1 MNKAILFKS
10 KKKNKKKSFAF
21 FKNSNQGNKTSLFK
35 PFLLILFIFFVFGF
49 IYVSINQAITSINIE
64 GDLKRVSKKRVE
76 IAVLEI
82 KNKGFLTVNQGEYK
96 DKLETIDWVKSVKIN
111 KQWPNTI
118 NVVVV
123 EDDLIALWN
132 KRLLLNSSGELY
144 ALDQRVVPDELIQ
157 FSGPEDRENEVYN
170 RYKLYNDELATRGI
184 LIEEIELD
192 LRGSWVI
199 TVRPSIKIK
208 LGEEATEERFE
219 RFLTIWDQSLLENF
233 ELISYIDLRYSEGF
247 VIKRKNQ

>member
-1 MNKAILFKS
+1 MFKS
-10 KKKNKKKSFAF
+10 NKKNKKKSFTF
-21 FKNSNQGNKTSLFK
+21 FKNINQGEKRNLFK
-35 PFLLILFIFFVFGF
+35 PFLLIFFILFVFGF
-49 IYVSINQAITSINIE
+49 IYVSINQPITDINIE
-64 GDLKRVSKKRVE
+64 GDLKRVSKKG
-76 IAVLEI
+76 LESVVSDL
-82 KNKGFLTVNQGEYK
+82 KDQGFLIVNQSKYK
-96 DKLETIDWVKSVKIN
+96 DKLEAIDWVKSVKIN
-111 KQWPNTI
+111 KEWPNTI
-118 NVVVV
+118 NLIVV
-123 EDDLIALWN
+123 EDDVIGLWN
-132 KRLLLNSSGELY
+132 QRLLLNSSGELY

-157 FSGPEDRENEVYN
+157 FFGPEDRENEVYN

-199 TVRPSIKIK
+199 TIRPSIKIK
-208 LGEEATEERFE
+208 LGEDNVEERFE

>member
-1 MNKAILFKS
+1 MFKS
-10 KKKNKKKSFAF
+10 NKKNKKKSFTF
-21 FKNSNQGNKTSLFK
+21 FKNINQGEKRNLFK
-35 PFLLILFIFFVFGF
+35 PFLLIFFILFVFGF
-49 IYVSINQAITSINIE
+49 IYVSINQPITVINIE
-64 GDLKRVSKKRVE
+64 GDLKRVSKKG
-76 IAVLEI
+76 LESVVSDL
-82 KNKGFLTVNQGEYK
+82 KNQGFLIVNQSKYK
-96 DKLETIDWVKSVKIN
+96 DKLEAIDWVKSVKIN
-111 KQWPNTI
+111 KEWPNTI
-118 NVVVV
+118 NLIVV
-123 EDDLIALWN
+123 EDDVIGLWN
-132 KRLLLNSSGELY
+132 QTLLLNSSGELY

-157 FSGPEDRENEVYN
+157 FFGPEDRENEVYN

-199 TVRPSIKIK
+199 TIRPSIKIK
-208 LGEEATEERFE
+208 LGEDNVEERFE

>member
-1 MNKAILFKS
+1 MFKS
-10 KKKNKKKSFAF
+10 NKKNKKKSFTF
-21 FKNSNQGNKTSLFK
+21 FKNFNQGKKRSHFE
-35 PFLLILFIFFVFGF
+35 PFLLIFFILFVFGF
-49 IYVSINQAITSINIE
+49 IYVSINQPITSINIE
-64 GDLKRVSKKRVE
+64 GDLKRISKKGIETV
-76 IAVLEI
+76 VLELQ
-82 KNKGFLTVNQGEYK
+82 NQGFLLVNQSKYK
-96 DKLETIDWVKSVKIN
+96 DKLEAIDWVKSVKIN

-118 NVVVV
+118 NLILI
-123 EDDLIALWN
+123 EDDVIGLWN
-132 KRLLLNSSGELY
+132 ERLLLNSSGELY

-157 FSGPEDRENEVYN
+157 FFGPEDRENEVYTK
-170 RYKLYNDELATRGI
+170 YKLYNDELATRGI
-184 LIEEIELD
+184 LIEEIQLG

-208 LGEEATEERFE
+208 LGKVDTEERFE

>member
-1 MNKAILFKS
+1 MCIRDS
-10 KKKNKKKSFAF
+10 
-21 FKNSNQGNKTSLFK
+21 
-35 PFLLILFIFFVFGF
+35 
-49 IYVSINQAITSINIE
+49 
-64 GDLKRVSKKRVE
+64 
-76 IAVLEI
+76 
-82 KNKGFLTVNQGEYK
+82 
-96 DKLETIDWVKSVKIN
+96 
-111 KQWPNTI
+111 NTI

-123 EDDLIALWN
+123 EDDVIALWN

-144 ALDQRVVPDELIQ
+144 ALDQRDVPDELIQ
-157 FSGPEDRENEVYN
+157 FSGPEDRENEVYR
-170 RYKLYNDELATRGI
+170 RYKLYNDELVTRGI

-208 LGEEATEERFE
+208 LGEENTEERFE

>member
-1 MNKAILFKS
+1 MFKS
-10 KKKNKKKSFAF
+10 NKKNKKKSFTF
-21 FKNSNQGNKTSLFK
+21 FKNINQGEKRNLFK
-35 PFLLILFIFFVFGF
+35 PFLLIFFILFVFGF
-49 IYVSINQAITSINIE
+49 IYVSINQPITVINIE
-64 GDLKRVSKKRVE
+64 GDLKRVSKKG
-76 IAVLEI
+76 LESVVSDL
-82 KNKGFLTVNQGEYK
+82 KDQGFLIVNQSKYK
-96 DKLETIDWVKSVKIN
+96 DKLEAIDWVKSVKIN
-111 KQWPNTI
+111 KEWPNTI
-118 NVVVV
+118 NLIVV
-123 EDDLIALWN
+123 EDDVIGLWN
-132 KRLLLNSSGELY
+132 QRLLLNSSGELY

-157 FSGPEDRENEVYN
+157 FFGPEDRENEVYN

-199 TVRPSIKIK
+199 TIRPSIKIK
-208 LGEEATEERFE
+208 LGEDNVEERFE

>member
-1 MNKAILFKS
+1 LFKS
-10 KKKNKKKSFAF
+10 NKKNKKKSFTF
-21 FKNSNQGNKTSLFK
+21 FKNINQGEKRNLFK
-35 PFLLILFIFFVFGF
+35 PFLLIFFILFVFGF
-49 IYVSINQAITSINIE
+49 IYVSINQPITVINIE
-64 GDLKRVSKKRVE
+64 GDLKRVSKKG
-76 IAVLEI
+76 LESVVSDL
-82 KNKGFLTVNQGEYK
+82 KDQGFLIVNQSKYK
-96 DKLETIDWVKSVKIN
+96 DKLEAIDWVKSVKIN
-111 KQWPNTI
+111 KEWPNTI
-118 NVVVV
+118 NLIVV
-123 EDDLIALWN
+123 EDDVIGLWN
-132 KRLLLNSSGELY
+132 QRLLLNSSGELY

-157 FSGPEDRENEVYN
+157 FFGPEDRENEVYN

-199 TVRPSIKIK
+199 TIRPSIKIK
-208 LGEEATEERFE
+208 LGEDNVEERFE

>member
-1 MNKAILFKS
+1 MFKS
-10 KKKNKKKSFAF
+10 NKKNKKKSFTF
-21 FKNSNQGNKTSLFK
+21 FKNFNQGEKRNLYK
-35 PFLLILFIFFVFGF
+35 PFLLIFFILFVFGF
-49 IYVSINQAITSINIE
+49 IYVSINQPITVINIE
-64 GDLKRVSKKRVE
+64 GDLKRVSKKS
-76 IAVLEI
+76 LESVVSDL
-82 KNKGFLTVNQGEYK
+82 KDQGFLIVNQSKYK
-96 DKLETIDWVKSVKIN
+96 DKLEAIDWVKSVKIN

-118 NVVVV
+118 NLFVV
-123 EDDLIALWN
+123 EDDVIGLWN
-132 KRLLLNSSGELY
+132 QTLLLNSSGELY

-157 FSGPEDRENEVYN
+157 FFGPEDRENEVYN

-192 LRGSWVI
+192 LRGSWEI
-199 TVRPSIKIK
+199 TIRPSIKIK
-208 LGEEATEERFE
+208 LGEDNVEERFE

>member
-1 MNKAILFKS
+1 MFKS
-10 KKKNKKKSFAF
+10 NKKNKKKSFTF
-21 FKNSNQGNKTSLFK
+21 FKNINQGEKRNLFK
-35 PFLLILFIFFVFGF
+35 PFLLIFFTLFVFGF
-49 IYVSINQAITSINIE
+49 IYVSINQPITDINIE
-64 GDLKRVSKKRVE
+64 GDLKRVSKKG
-76 IAVLEI
+76 LESVVSGL
-82 KNKGFLTVNQGEYK
+82 KDQGFLIVNQSKYK
-96 DKLETIDWVKSVKIN
+96 DKLEAIDWVKSVKIN
-111 KQWPNTI
+111 KEWPNTI
-118 NVVVV
+118 NLIVV
-123 EDDLIALWN
+123 EDDVIGLWN
-132 KRLLLNSSGELY
+132 QRLLLNSSGELY

-157 FSGPEDRENEVYN
+157 FFGPEDRENEVYN

-199 TVRPSIKIK
+199 TIRPSIKIK
-208 LGEEATEERFE
+208 LGEDNVEERFE

>member
-1 MNKAILFKS
+1 MFKS
-10 KKKNKKKSFAF
+10 NKKNKKKSFTHFKSYSLGKKRSF
-21 FKNSNQGNKTSLFK
+21 FNT
-35 PFLLILFIFFVFGF
+35 FLLIFFILFLLGFIF
-49 IYVSINQAITSINIE
+49 VSINQPIASINIE
-64 GDLKRVSKKRVE
+64 GDLKRVSKKGIE
-76 IAVLEI
+76 IALLEL
-82 KNKGFLTVNQGEYK
+82 KNQGFLTVNQDKYK
-96 DKLETIDWVKSVKIN
+96 DKLETIEWVKSIKIN
-111 KQWPNTI
+111 KQWPDTI
-118 NVVVV
+118 NVIVV
-123 EDDLIALWN
+123 EDDVIALWN

-157 FSGPEDRENEVYN
+157 FFGPEDRENEVYR
-170 RYKLYNDELATRGI
+170 RYKLYNNELAIRGI

-208 LGEEATEERFE
+208 LGKEATEERFE

>member
-1 MNKAILFKS
+1 LFKS
-10 KKKNKKKSFAF
+10 NKKNKKKSFTF
-21 FKNSNQGNKTSLFK
+21 FKNINQGEKRNLFK
-35 PFLLILFIFFVFGF
+35 PFLLIFFILFVFGF
-49 IYVSINQAITSINIE
+49 IYVSINQPITDINIE
-64 GDLKRVSKKRVE
+64 GDLKRVSKKG
-76 IAVLEI
+76 LESVVSDL
-82 KNKGFLTVNQGEYK
+82 KDQGFLIVNQSKYK
-96 DKLETIDWVKSVKIN
+96 DKLEAIDWVKSVKIN
-111 KQWPNTI
+111 KEWPNTI
-118 NVVVV
+118 NLIVV
-123 EDDLIALWN
+123 EDDVIGLWN
-132 KRLLLNSSGELY
+132 QRLLLNSSGELY

-157 FSGPEDRENEVYN
+157 FFGPEDRENEVYN

-199 TVRPSIKIK
+199 TIRPSIKIK
-208 LGEEATEERFE
+208 LGEDNVEERFE

>member
-1 MNKAILFKS
+1 MFKS
-10 KKKNKKKSFAF
+10 KKKNKKKSFTF
-21 FKNSNQGNKTSLFK
+21 FKSPSLGKRSSSFNT
-35 PFLLILFIFFVFGF
+35 FLLIFFILFVFGF
-49 IYVSINQAITSINIE
+49 IYVSINQPITSINIE
-64 GDLKRVSKKRVE
+64 GDLKRVSKKGVE

-96 DKLETIDWVKSVKIN
+96 DKLEAIDWVKSVKIN

-123 EDDLIALWN
+123 EDDVIALWN

-144 ALDQRVVPDELIQ
+144 ALDQRDVPDELIQ
-157 FSGPEDRENEVYN
+157 FSGPEDRENEVYR
-170 RYKLYNDELATRGI
+170 RYKLYNDELVRRGI

-208 LGEEATEERFE
+208 LGEENTEERFE

>member
-1 MNKAILFKS
+1 MFKS
-10 KKKNKKKSFAF
+10 KKKNKRKSFTF
-21 FKNSNQGNKTSLFK
+21 FKNSKQEKKTSLFK
-35 PFLLILFIFFVFGF
+35 PFLLIFFILFVFGF
-49 IYVSINQAITSINIE
+49 IYVSINQPITSINIQ
-64 GDLKRVSKKRVE
+64 GDLKRVSKKGVE
-76 IAVLEI
+76 IVVLEL
-82 KNKGFLTVNQGEYK
+82 KNKGFLTVNQREYK
-96 DKLETIDWVKSVKIN
+96 DKLEAIDWVKSVKIN

-123 EDDLIALWN
+123 EDDVIALWN
-132 KRLLLNSSGELY
+132 KRLLLNSSAELY

-157 FSGPEDRENEVYN
+157 FFGPKDRQNEVYT

-192 LRGSWVI
+192 LRGSWVV

-208 LGEEATEERFE
+208 LGKEDTEERFE

>member
-1 MNKAILFKS
+1 MFKS
-10 KKKNKKKSFAF
+10 NKKNKKKSFAF

-35 PFLLILFIFFVFGF
+35 PFLLIFFILFVFGF
-49 IYVSINQAITSINIE
+49 IYVSINQPITSINIE
-64 GDLKRVSKKRVE
+64 GDLKRVSKKGVE

-96 DKLETIDWVKSVKIN
+96 DKLEAINWVKSVKIN

-123 EDDLIALWN
+123 EDDVIALWN

-208 LGEEATEERFE
+208 LGEEATQERFE

-247 VIKRKNQ
+247 VIKRKNQK

>member
-1 MNKAILFKS
+1 MFKS
-10 KKKNKKKSFAF
+10 NKKNRKKSFTF
-21 FKNSNQGNKTSLFK
+21 FKNFNQGKKRSFFNT
-35 PFLLILFIFFVFGF
+35 FLLIFFILFLLGFIF
-49 IYVSINQAITSINIE
+49 VSINQPIASINIE
-64 GDLKRVSKKRVE
+64 GDLKRVSIKGMETV
-76 IAVLEI
+76 VLEL
-82 KNKGFLTVNQGEYK
+82 KNEGFLTVNQGKYK
-96 DKLETIDWVKSVKIN
+96 DKLETMDWVKSVKIN
-111 KQWPNTI
+111 KQWPDTI
-118 NVVVV
+118 NVIVV
-123 EDDLIALWN
+123 EDDVIALWN

-157 FSGPEDRENEVYN
+157 FFGPEDRENEVYR
-170 RYKLYNDELATRGI
+170 RYKLYNDELVTRGI

-208 LGEEATEERFE
+208 LGEDNTEERFE

>member
-1 MNKAILFKS
+1 M
-10 KKKNKKKSFAF
+10 
-21 FKNSNQGNKTSLFK
+21 
-35 PFLLILFIFFVFGF
+35 FGF
-49 IYVSINQAITSINIE
+49 IYVSINQPITSINIE
-64 GDLKRVSKKRVE
+64 GDLKRISKKGIETV
-76 IAVLEI
+76 VLAL
-82 KNKGFLTVNQGEYK
+82 KNQGFLLVNQSKYK
-96 DKLETIDWVKSVKIN
+96 DKLEAIDWVKSVKIN

-118 NVVVV
+118 NLLVI
-123 EDDLIALWN
+123 EDDVIGLWN

-157 FSGPEDRENEVYN
+157 FFGPEYRENEVYT
-170 RYKLYNDELATRGI
+170 RYKLYNDQLATRGI
-184 LIEEIELD
+184 LIEEIQLG

-208 LGEEATEERFE
+208 LGKEETEERFE
-219 RFLTIWDQSLLENF
+219 RFLTVWDQSLLENF

>member
-1 MNKAILFKS
+1 MFKS
-10 KKKNKKKSFAF
+10 NKKNKKKSFTF
-21 FKNSNQGNKTSLFK
+21 FKNFNQGKKSSLFK
-35 PFLLILFIFFVFGF
+35 PFLLIFFILFVFGF
-49 IYVSINQAITSINIE
+49 IYVSINQPITSINIE
-64 GDLKRVSKKRVE
+64 GDLKRISKKGIETV
-76 IAVLEI
+76 VLELQ
-82 KNKGFLTVNQGEYK
+82 NQGFLLVNQSKYK
-96 DKLETIDWVKSVKIN
+96 DKLEAIDWVKSVKIN
-111 KQWPNTI
+111 KEWPNTI
-118 NVVVV
+118 NLIVV
-123 EDDLIALWN
+123 EDDVIGLWTE
-132 KRLLLNSSGELY
+132 RLLLNSSGELY

-157 FSGPEDRENEVYN
+157 FFGPEDRENEVYN

-199 TVRPSIKIK
+199 TIRPSIKIK
-208 LGEEATEERFE
+208 LGEDNVEERFE

>member
-1 MNKAILFKS
+1 LFKS
-10 KKKNKKKSFAF
+10 NKKNKKKSFTF
-21 FKNSNQGNKTSLFK
+21 FKNINQGEKRNLFK
-35 PFLLILFIFFVFGF
+35 PFLLIFFILFVFGF
-49 IYVSINQAITSINIE
+49 IYVSINQPITVINIE
-64 GDLKRVSKKRVE
+64 GDLKRVSKKG
-76 IAVLEI
+76 LESVVSGL
-82 KNKGFLTVNQGEYK
+82 KDQGFLIVNQSKYK
-96 DKLETIDWVKSVKIN
+96 DKLEAIDWVKSVKIN
-111 KQWPNTI
+111 KEWPNTI
-118 NVVVV
+118 NLIVV
-123 EDDLIALWN
+123 EDDVIGLWN
-132 KRLLLNSSGELY
+132 QRLLLNSSGELY

-157 FSGPEDRENEVYN
+157 FFGPEDRENEVYN

-199 TVRPSIKIK
+199 TIRPSIKIK
-208 LGEEATEERFE
+208 LGEDNVEERFE

>member
-1 MNKAILFKS
+1 M
-10 KKKNKKKSFAF
+10 
-21 FKNSNQGNKTSLFK
+21 
-35 PFLLILFIFFVFGF
+35 FGF
-49 IYVSINQAITSINIE
+49 IYVSINQPITAINIE
-64 GDLKRVSKKRVE
+64 GDLKRVSKKGVE
-76 IAVLEI
+76 TVVSDM
-82 KNKGFLTVNQGEYK
+82 KNQGFLTVNQSKYK
-96 DKLETIDWVKSVKIN
+96 DKLEAMDWIKSVKIN
-111 KQWPNTI
+111 KKWPNNI
-118 NVVVV
+118 NIVVV
-123 EDDLIALWN
+123 EDDVIGLWN

-157 FSGPEDRENEVYN
+157 FFGPEDRENEVYT

-184 LIEEIELD
+184 LIEEIQLG

-208 LGEEATEERFE
+208 LGEENTEERFE
-219 RFLTIWDQSLLENF
+219 RFLTVWDQSLLENF

>member
-1 MNKAILFKS
+1 MFKS
-10 KKKNKKKSFAF
+10 NKKNKKKSFTF
-21 FKNSNQGNKTSLFK
+21 FKNFNQGEKRNLFK
-35 PFLLILFIFFVFGF
+35 PLLLIFFILFVFGF
-49 IYVSINQAITSINIE
+49 IYVSINQPITNINIE
-64 GDLKRVSKKRVE
+64 GDLKRVSKKG
-76 IAVLEI
+76 LESVVSDL
-82 KNKGFLTVNQGEYK
+82 KDQGFLIVNQSKYK
-96 DKLETIDWVKSVKIN
+96 DKLEAIDWVKSVKIN

-118 NVVVV
+118 NLIVV
-123 EDDLIALWN
+123 EDDVIGLWN
-132 KRLLLNSSGELY
+132 QRLLLNSSGELY

-157 FSGPEDRENEVYN
+157 FFGPEDRENEVYN

-199 TVRPSIKIK
+199 TIRPSIKIK
-208 LGEEATEERFE
+208 LGEDNVEERFE

>member
-1 MNKAILFKS
+1 MFKS
-10 KKKNKKKSFAF
+10 NKKNKKKSFTF
-21 FKNSNQGNKTSLFK
+21 FKNFNQGEKRSILK
-35 PFLLILFIFFVFGF
+35 PFLLIFLILLVFGF
-49 IYVSINQAITSINIE
+49 IYVSINQSITSINIE
-64 GDLKRVSKKRVE
+64 GDFKRVSKKGIETV
-76 IAVLEI
+76 VLEL
-82 KNKGFLTVNQGEYK
+82 KNQGFLTVNQSKYK
-96 DKLETIDWVKSVKIN
+96 DKLEAINWVKSVKIN

-123 EDDLIALWN
+123 EDDVIALWN

-144 ALDQRVVPDELIQ
+144 SLDQRVVPDELIQ

>member
-1 MNKAILFKS
+1 MFKS
-10 KKKNKKKSFAF
+10 NKKNKKKSFTF
-21 FKNSNQGNKTSLFK
+21 FKNINQGEKRNLFK
-35 PFLLILFIFFVFGF
+35 PFLLIFFTLFVFGF
-49 IYVSINQAITSINIE
+49 IYVSINQPITDINIE
-64 GDLKRVSKKRVE
+64 GDLKRVSKKG
-76 IAVLEI
+76 LESVVSDL
-82 KNKGFLTVNQGEYK
+82 KDQGFLIVNQSKYK
-96 DKLETIDWVKSVKIN
+96 DKLEAIDWVKSVKIN
-111 KQWPNTI
+111 KEWPNTI
-118 NVVVV
+118 NLIVV
-123 EDDLIALWN
+123 EDDVIGLWN
-132 KRLLLNSSGELY
+132 QRLLLNSSGELY

-157 FSGPEDRENEVYN
+157 FFGPEDRENEVYN

-199 TVRPSIKIK
+199 SIRPSIKIK
-208 LGEEATEERFE
+208 LGEDNVEERFE

>member
-1 MNKAILFKS
+1 MFKS
-10 KKKNKKKSFAF
+10 NKKNKKKSFTF
-21 FKNSNQGNKTSLFK
+21 FKNFNQGKKRSHFK
-35 PFLLILFIFFVFGF
+35 PFLLIFFILFVFGF
-49 IYVSINQAITSINIE
+49 IYDSINQPITSINIE
-64 GDLKRVSKKRVE
+64 GDLKRISKKGIETV
-76 IAVLEI
+76 VLELQ
-82 KNKGFLTVNQGEYK
+82 NQGFLLVNQSKYK
-96 DKLETIDWVKSVKIN
+96 DKLEAIDWVKSVKIN

-118 NVVVV
+118 NLIVI
-123 EDDLIALWN
+123 EDDVIGLWN
-132 KRLLLNSSGELY
+132 ERLLLNSSGELY

-157 FSGPEDRENEVYN
+157 FFGPEDRENEVYTK
-170 RYKLYNDELATRGI
+170 YKLYNDELATRGI
-184 LIEEIELD
+184 LIEEIQLG

-208 LGEEATEERFE
+208 LGKEDTEERFE

>member
-1 MNKAILFKS
+1 MFKS
-10 KKKNKKKSFAF
+10 NKKNKKKSFTF
-21 FKNSNQGNKTSLFK
+21 IKSFSLGKTRSLFK
-35 PFLLILFIFFVFGF
+35 PFLLIFFIVFFFSF
-49 IYVSINQAITSINIE
+49 IYFSFNQSITSINIE
-64 GDLKRVSKKRVE
+64 GDLKRVSKRGIE
-76 IAVLEI
+76 IIVLEL
-82 KNKGFLTVNQGEYK
+82 KNQGFLTADKGKYK
-96 DKLETIDWVKSVKIN
+96 DKLETIDWVKSATIN

-118 NVVVV
+118 NVVLV
-123 EDDLIALWN
+123 EDDVIGLWN

-157 FSGPEDRENEVYN
+157 FFGPEDRENEVYT

-192 LRGSWVI
+192 FRGSWVI

>member
-1 MNKAILFKS
+1 LFKS
-10 KKKNKKKSFAF
+10 NKKNKKKSFTF
-21 FKNSNQGNKTSLFK
+21 FKNINQGEKRNLLK
-35 PFLLILFIFFVFGF
+35 PFLLIFFILFVFGF
-49 IYVSINQAITSINIE
+49 IYVSINQPITNINIE
-64 GDLKRVSKKRVE
+64 GDLKRVSKKG
-76 IAVLEI
+76 LESVVSDL
-82 KNKGFLTVNQGEYK
+82 KDQGFLIVNQSKYK
-96 DKLETIDWVKSVKIN
+96 DKLEAIDWVKSVKIN
-111 KQWPNTI
+111 KEWPNTI
-118 NVVVV
+118 NLIVV
-123 EDDLIALWN
+123 EDDVIGLWN
-132 KRLLLNSSGELY
+132 QRLLLNSSGELY

-157 FSGPEDRENEVYN
+157 FFGPEDRENEVYN

-199 TVRPSIKIK
+199 TIRPSIKIK
-208 LGEEATEERFE
+208 LGEDNVEERFE